1 MSKNRVTHG
10 GIVRVGRSVIG
21 ILLRSSMQYQH
32 LYKMDE
38 RSLAKLI
45 DNILDNK
52 LNPVLKTLDEL
63 KYKIN
68 KIDKIEESIER
79 LSA

>member
-1 MSKNRVTHG
+1 
-10 GIVRVGRSVIG
+10 
-21 ILLRSSMQYQH
+21 MQYQH

-63 KYKIN
+63 EYKIN